1 MIGNDKLNSGFYTK
15 FMLTVNAVD
24 MYVDTS
30 CVCFTVQWKSQ
41 WCGEGVERTEGR
53 GKLITNNIICKL
65 DTCIHVLIVVL
76 F

>member
-1 MIGNDKLNSGFYTK
+1 MLM

-24 MYVDTS
+24 MYVDMS

-53 GKLITNNIICKL
+53 GK
-65 DTCIHVLIVVL
+65 